1 MAVRKCS
8 SCLTAVPPGLVLAYS
23 DNIVCPACQAELTI
37 WNGSRLLASIAG
49 ILAGVLVWQLTS
61 SATSGALAW
70 TLPVLYS
77 FLAFGAVSAL
87 VLMVIADLRP
97 QLVQSTAL
105 PVMVQS
111 VPTTGGGHH

>member
-1 MAVRKCS
+1 MAVRKCP
-8 SCLTAVPPGLVLAYS
+8 SCLTVVPAGLVLAYS
-23 DNIVCPACQAELTI
+23 DNIVCPTCKAELTI
-37 WNGSRLLASIAG
+37 WNGSRLLASLAG
-49 ILAGVLVWQLTS
+49 VLAGVLVWQLTS
-61 SATSGALAW
+61 SAISGALAW

-97 QLVQSTAL
+97 QLIQSTAL
-105 PVMVQS
+105 PVMVQP